1 MSWFLRKLFRLPVCS
16 LWVRSWLGV
25 GVGSLG
31 YEGDQCSSEKL
42 IQFGKKHCS
51 LLGEVIIGGCV

>member
-16 LWVRSWLGV
+16 LWVRSLLGV

-31 YEGDQCSSEKL
+31 Y
-42 IQFGKKHCS
+42 
-51 LLGEVIIGGCV
+51 LGIGVAVKINTIW